1 MRTIY
6 ATGTVLLGFWAKHET
21 LSPPVELEEG
31 EHDESDRLD
40 HIQLI
45 GEPTDSEKR
54 SFSYA
59 PYDPLLTQLFAYKGG
74 I

>member
-6 ATGTVLLGFWAKHET
+6 ATGAVLLGFWAKHET
-21 LSPPVELEEG
+21 LSPPVEFEEG

-45 GEPTDSEKR
+45 GEPTVPPMTPSQC
-54 SFSYA
+54 SC
-59 PYDPLLTQLFAYKGG
+59 FAYKWG
-74 I
+74 IYDSMGL